1 MTHAEMST
9 VAASYKL
16 KVDAGD
22 IQADAAQRPVV
33 AALDHVLAY
42 VSTKR
47 VSRKS
52 SALGWLFAKQQAPA
66 PSVKGLYIHGS
77 VGRGKTML
85 MDMFF
90 SLVPAK
96 RKRRM
101 HFNDF
106 MADVHNRINA
116 HREKFKA
123 GETRQKDPMPPV
135 ASDIYDEAWVLC
147 FDEFSVTDIADAM
160 ILSRLF
166 EQLFAKGCILIA
178 TSNVEPRNLY
188 KDGLNRSLFLP
199 FIDLLGEHVDVLD
212 LDSETDYRMIKTE
225 QLPIYV
231 TPLGDHTDAVMDVAF
246 RQLTDGKQI
255 THDHLVEVKG
265 RQIKVPLSAGQVAR
279 FSFDDLCAKPLGAS
293 DYMAITDQ
301 FSTLVIDHV
310 PQLGPDK
317 RNEAKRFIT
326 LIDTLYDRKKR
337 LFMSAAKPSDEL
349 YEGSSGTEGFEF
361 ARTSSRLFEM
371 QSKDYLESIQEN

>member
-9 VAASYKL
+9 VAACYKL
-16 KVDAGD
+16 KVESGD
-22 IQADAAQRPVV
+22 IQADAAQRPVI
-33 AALDHVLAY
+33 AGLDRVLSY

-52 SALGWLFAKQQAPA
+52 SALGWLFARQQTQ
-66 PSVKGLYIHGS
+66 SQNIKGLYIHGS

-106 MADVHNRINA
+106 MADVHHRINA
-116 HREKFKA
+116 HRERFKA

-135 ASDIYDEAWVLC
+135 ASDIYEEAWVLC

-212 LDSETDYRMIKTE
+212 LDSDTDYRMIKTE
-225 QLPIYV
+225 QLPVYV
-231 TPLGDHTDAVMDVAF
+231 TPLGDHTDAVMDAAF
-246 RQLTDGKQI
+246 KQLTDGKQI
-255 THDHLVEVKG
+255 SHKRVIEVKG
-265 RQIKVPLSAGQVAR
+265 RQIKVPVSAGSVAR
-279 FSFDDLCAKPLGAS
+279 FTFDDLCAKPLGAS
-293 DYMAITDQ
+293 DYMAISDQ
-301 FSTLVIDHV
+301 FSTLMIDHV
-310 PQLGPDK
+310 PQLGPHK

-337 LFMSAAKPSDEL
+337 LFMSAAKPSDDL

-371 QSKDYLESIQEN
+371 QSKDYLESIEVN

>member
-16 KVDAGD
+16 KVGAGEIQSDAKQKP
-22 IQADAAQRPVV
+22 III
-33 AALDHVLAY
+33 ALDKVLAH

-47 VSRKS
+47 VSTKS
-52 SALGWLFAKQQAPA
+52 SALGWLFAKRQKPQQRA
-66 PSVKGLYIHGS
+66 KGLYIHGS

-85 MDMFF
+85 MDMFYE
-90 SLVPAK
+90 LVPAK

-123 GETRQKDPMPPV
+123 GETKEKDPMPPV
-135 ASDIYDEAWVLC
+135 ARALFEEAWVLC

-166 EQLFAKGCILIA
+166 EQLFSQGCILIA
-178 TSNVEPRNLY
+178 TSNVEPQNLY
-188 KDGLNRSLFLP
+188 RDGLNRSLFLP
-199 FIDLLGEHVDVLD
+199 FIDLLNQHVDVLD
-212 LDSETDYRMIKTE
+212 LDSEIDYRMIKTE
-225 QLPIYV
+225 QLPVYL
-231 TPLGDHTDAVMDVAF
+231 TPLGDGTTRLMDDAFAA
-246 RQLTDGKQI
+246 LTVGKQVSKTAI
-255 THDHLVEVKG
+255 VEVKG
-265 RQIKVPLSAGQVAR
+265 RQIPVPQSAGQIAR

-293 DYMAITDQ
+293 DYMAITDR
-301 FSTLVIDHV
+301 FDTLILDNV
-310 PQLGPDK
+310 PQLGNHK
-317 RNEAKRFIT
+317 RNESKRFIT

-337 LFMSAAKPSDEL
+337 LFISAATSADDL
-349 YEGSSGTEGFEF
+349 YEGERGTEAFEF

-371 QSKDYLESIQEN
+371 QSKDYLESLI